1 MPLDGSPETVT
12 PASLPAVAVPEPE
25 PDVVQN
31 ANATAVTATTP
42 AAPSAI
48 STRFLVSFLPNIHC
62 PPWSFEEPA
71 TGLILISAASSWEP
85 PAAPGHDSDY
95 VPAYATPAFKRPM
108 GGSGGKRKRSVSS
121 PVPDL
126 PLFGNRIPHRG

>member
-62 PPWSFEEPA
+62 PPWSFEEPP

-85 PAAPGHDSDY
+85 PTAPGMTPITYRATLLQPSSDQWG
-95 VPAYATPAFKRPM
+95 VP
-108 GGSGGKRKRSVSS
+108 GEN
-121 PVPDL
+121 
-126 PLFGNRIPHRG
+126 GNVQ